1 MQHVAQTK
9 LSTFA
14 QELGMETCLE
24 FDAGLLVPEQ
34 RIRDLCFINKCGNYG
49 NNYMCPPHIGSLE
62 EIKVILK
69 KYQHGILL
77 QYSKALDVTIDIKG
91 LRQSKVDF
99 HNRVLQLEECLRNAG
114 VKHIWGMIGGNCA
127 LCEIC
132 GAETGDP
139 CPHQDKARTSL
150 ESLAINV
157 VGLLEKFSRN
167 SNFRPDRV
175 TWTGCILFREE

>member
-1 MQHVAQTK
+1 MQHIAQTK

-49 NNYMCPPHIGSLE
+49 NNFMCPPHIGSLE
-62 EIKVILK
+62 EIKVRLK
-69 KYQHGILL
+69 KYQRGILL